1 MAGGGGFCCC
11 LLKLK
16 PVGFGYSCS
25 VVQRSEDEIHK
36 KKEHDLETRTTLKS
50 TMILKNKEKQAG
62 AELGQAQLKL
72 GLDFTLIFS
81 SV

>member
-1 MAGGGGFCCC
+1 MAGGGGGGFCCC

-25 VVQRSEDEIHK
+25 VVQCYEDEKQK

-50 TMILKNKEKQAG
+50 TMILKNKEK
-62 AELGQAQLKL
+62 LN
-72 GLDFTLIFS
+72 S
-81 SV
+81 